1 MLAAV
6 EAEEDTAIEVT
17 PRHIYLPGGATI
29 RTKSPR
35 LRAACKQTGILPKE
49 LQSIPKELQPTAL
62 GSNVPRSVQA
72 LLQREAIALWE
83 ERLQKVLTVR
93 EQGIQVRLSNKFDSA
108 QFDSAQ
114 FDPAVCLR
122 AQDAKAAARKGSGGG
137 AGGGFFAEE
146 DAGDEEKKK
155 KKGGSEPKGVLV
167 ELAEE
172 HMNKVLSQRQKDY
185 DAEVKRVQAEYA
197 ELSVKER
204 AQRQMLEKSDD
215 RLWLALER
223 RLSKGHA
230 VGASAEASR
239 LRVEELARQRARQT
253 AGKELAMAKADRAAR
268 ERAEAAA
275 EAAAETRYRRGAAAR
290 QQQVRQGREGLCLK
304 PP

>member
-1 MLAAV
+1 M
-6 EAEEDTAIEVT
+6 
-17 PRHIYLPGGATI
+17 
-29 RTKSPR
+29 
-35 LRAACKQTGILPKE
+35 
-49 LQSIPKELQPTAL
+49 
-62 GSNVPRSVQA
+62 
-72 LLQREAIALWE
+72 
-83 ERLQKVLTVR
+83 
-93 EQGIQVRLSNKFDSA
+93 
-108 QFDSAQ
+108 
-114 FDPAVCLR
+114 CLR

-204 AQRQMLEKSDD
+204 EQRQMLEKSDD

-223 RLSKGHA
+223 SLSKGHA

-239 LRVEELARQRARQT
+239 LRVEELARQRARHT

-275 EAAAETRYRRGAAAR
+275 EAAAEARYRRGAAAR
-290 QQQVRQGREGLCLK
+290 QQQVRRGRACLK